1 MNWLFKLRGE
11 IPAKWKMPLSLIG
24 VGIIISIWVILTAGG
39 DSPDNPPI
47 TPSKILPKPGDVLGA
62 FGKLYSDHDLIQ
74 NTFRSLGLNLAGY
87 IKAILW
93 TIPIGFLIGLFP
105 VIRGMFQKPLDAIRF
120 VPIAA
125 AIGLFIA
132 WFGIGA
138 GMKVNF
144 LAFGIFIFLTP
155 IVVQRIFEVKDV
167 YLKTVYTIGATDW
180 QTIKT
185 VYIPSVFS
193 KLIDD
198 IRILTA
204 ISWTYIVVIETIN
217 TEQGGLGAL
226 SYIMRRTSQPDK
238 MYAIFL
244 LIILIGIVQD
254 RIFVR
259 LDNELFP
266 HKFQL
271 KNHNKYGQIKA
282 TSIFETIADFA
293 FTAFTWTL
301 LGIYVMVAI
310 NEVTGIFSD
319 IKILDYLFG
328 NTCWAFHFLMIS
340 ILFYKGYKFYT
351 QRKSVLPSPPK
362 EVENV

>member
-11 IPAKWKMPLSLIG
+11 IPSQWKLPLTLIG
-24 VGIIISIWVILTAGG
+24 LGIIIAIWILLTAGE
-39 DSPDNPPI
+39 SPL

-62 FGKLYSDHDLIQ
+62 FGEMYNENDLVK
-74 NTFRSLGLNLAGY
+74 NMFRSLGLNLAGY
-87 IKAILW
+87 VKAVLW

-105 VIRGMFQKPLDAIRF
+105 IIRGMFQKPLDAIRF

-125 AIGLFIA
+125 ALGLFIG

-138 GMKVNF
+138 DMKVNF

-185 VYIPSVFS
+185 VYFPSVFS

-217 TEQGGLGAL
+217 SEQGGLGAL
-226 SYIMRRTSQPDK
+226 TYMMRRTSQPDK
-238 MYAIFL
+238 MYAAFL
-244 LIILIGIVQD
+244 LIILIGIIQD

-282 TSIFETIADFA
+282 TSIFEAIADFA
-293 FTAFTWTL
+293 FTAFTWTI
-301 LGIYVMVAI
+301 LGVYILVAI
-310 NEVTGIFSD
+310 NEVTGVLSD

-328 NTCWAFHFLMIS
+328 DTCWAFHFLMIS
-340 ILFYKGYKFYT
+340 IIFYKAYNFITKH
-351 QRKSVLPSPPK
+351 KSKLSSPPK

>member
-1 MNWLFKLRGE
+1 VNWLFKLRGE
-11 IPAKWKMPLSLIG
+11 IPAQWKIPLSLLG
-24 VGIIISIWVILTAGG
+24 VGIILAIWILLTNGE
-39 DSPDNPPI
+39 NPL
-47 TPSKILPKPGDVLGA
+47 TPSKILPKPGDVLSA
-62 FGKLYSDHDLIQ
+62 FGEMYNENDLVK
-74 NTFRSLGLNLAGY
+74 NMFRSLGLNLAGY
-87 IKAILW
+87 VKAILW

-105 VIRGMFQKPLDAIRF
+105 VVRGMFQKPLDAIRF

-125 AIGLFIA
+125 ALGLFIG

-138 GMKVNF
+138 EMKVNF

-167 YLKTVYTIGATDW
+167 YLKTVYTIGATNW
-180 QTIKT
+180 QTIRT

-204 ISWTYIVVIETIN
+204 ISWTYIVVIETVN
-217 TEQGGLGAL
+217 SEQGGLGAL
-226 SYIMRRTSQPDK
+226 TYIMRRTSQPDK
-238 MYAIFL
+238 MYAAFM

-266 HKFQL
+266 HKYQL
-271 KNHNKYGQIKA
+271 KNHNKYGQMNS
-282 TSIFETIADFA
+282 TSIMDSISGFA
-293 FTAFTWTL
+293 FKALTWTI
-301 LGIYVMVAI
+301 LGVYVLVAI
-310 NEVTGIFSD
+310 NELTGMLSD

-328 NTCWAFHFLMIS
+328 DNCWAFHVLMIS
-340 ILFYKGYKFYT
+340 IIIYKAYKFFVK
-351 QRKSVLPSPPK
+351 RKPKVPSPQK
-362 EVENV
+362 EAENV